1 MSNDTTN
8 IHPVHAARRFAFAME
23 LAIAA
28 EQMMNEFRTEGCR
41 EFIDTDSLRIMQ
53 GFRCPINAAV
63 LLDTAN
69 GFWMF
74 DLLVLTGRDG
84 ASRRPSD
91 ETRDLAVA
99 IAASWV

>member
-1 MSNDTTN
+1 MSNDTNTIN
-8 IHPVHAARRFAFAME
+8 PVHAARRFAFAME

-28 EQMMNEFRTEGCR
+28 EQMMDEFRTEGCR
-41 EFIDTDSLRIMQ
+41 EDITNESLRI
-53 GFRCPINAAV
+53 FVNFTCPANAAA
-63 LLDTAN
+63 LIDTAN
-69 GFWMF
+69 DFWMF
-74 DLLVLTGRDG
+74 DLLVLTRRDG